1 MGICPA
7 SDALSYSLCCETNH
21 YPISIFKSFYVTASH
36 IQEKPHANYPHTAP
50 HISTRKEIHPAFAVL
65 PLTLPRLHMQDST
78 KPPLGCTTDIVPPRQ
93 PRLDERNRK
102 PKRLVETAAGSLAT
116 TRGAIAAH
124 ISPPWFLWL
133 LSHGRYWCLQT
144 HLNQVWLLVPSPFV
158 LQFTLDHVKCW
169 FPSKDNLTEDT
180 DNSEKKKDC

>member
-1 MGICPA
+1 M
-7 SDALSYSLCCETNH
+7 
-21 YPISIFKSFYVTASH
+21 
-36 IQEKPHANYPHTAP
+36 
-50 HISTRKEIHPAFAVL
+50 L

-116 TRGAIAAH
+116 TWGAIAAH

-180 DNSEKKKDC
+180 DNSEKKKRLLIHGRVDVYVELHFNSNRNKLIWIENIIAAL